1 MGGKMNW
8 IQGVQR
14 AIDYVEAN
22 ITEEI
27 DFEEAARQAY
37 SSSFHFQRIFGILC
51 GYTLGDYIRMRRLSL
66 AGEEL
71 SRGNAKIIDIAMK
84 YGYDT
89 PESFSR
95 AFARFHGIAP
105 SEAKHGGKVKTFTP
119 ISVKLTLTG
128 GCKMDYRIEKREAF
142 QVVCKRKSVAKP
154 QSANST
160 PDITAMWKEFGEDG
174 TIDRLVSCLP
184 ENAVMKGLLG
194 ICFSSELNAKQFPY
208 GIGVEYDGR
217 KVDGDLETVTIPANT
232 YAVFTSKGK
241 MPDAFIETY
250 NRIVTEFFPQTTQYE
265 YAENVEFEVYSSAD
279 TSDPNYQCEIW
290 IAVNEKP
297 EK

>member
-1 MGGKMNW
+1 MDW
-8 IQGVQR
+8 ITGIHR
-14 AIDYVEAN
+14 ALDYAEEHMA
-22 ITEEI
+22 EEI
-27 DFEEAARQAY
+27 VYETAAKQAY
-37 SSSFHFQRIFGILC
+37 SSSFHFQRVFGILC
-51 GYTLGDYIRMRRLSL
+51 GFSLGEYIRMRRLSL

-71 SRGNAKIIDIAMK
+71 SRGNAKIIDAALK

-95 AFARFHGIAP
+95 AFARFHGITP
-105 SEAKHGGKVKTFTP
+105 SEARHGGKVKIFTP
-119 ISVKLTLTG
+119 LSVKLTFTG
-128 GCKMDYRIEKREAF
+128 GSKMDYRIEKREAF
-142 QVVCKRKSVAKP
+142 QVVCKRKRVGKP
-154 QSANST
+154 QSANAT
-160 PDITAMWKEFGEDG
+160 PDITAMWQEFGADG
-174 TIDRLVSCLP
+174 TMGRLIACLP
-184 ENAVMKGLLG
+184 EHPVMKGLLG

-217 KVDGDLETVTIPANT
+217 PIDDDLEVVTIPAHT

-250 NRIVTEFFPQTTQYE
+250 HRIVTEFFPQSAQYE

-279 TSDPNYQCEIW
+279 ISDPDYQCEIW
-290 IAVNEKP
+290 IAVNEK